1 MASLESA
8 FLKSRFRPHFAS
20 FMWYTLGMFPKLK
33 KLISLILSL
42 SLLLQQSVFAQTVS
56 LNLANYLNQASLPV
70 ISDTF
75 RPVHLRYLFYDSI
88 SNDFKLLIDKGD
100 FLKESP
106 GRQATRSPEKQEK
119 ALESETQNLLRYFF
133 IGLALPN
140 DKFWVN
146 LRPDAPE
153 NIIDEDL
160 AKTDIGRIFL
170 EADVQL
176 KKDTASW
183 TSPQTKEGKAYWDK
197 LYKKAG
203 ELFGT
208 ENITIPTL
216 TRPWIVPDEIILR
229 ESPEGAY
236 VYKATLKVMLEEDY
250 LRAPSHQGTKS
261 PGHQVTR
268 SPANLEQYSFK
279 DVRLKEVNEYSTRLI
294 KETIIPKLTREIN
307 SSKRYAPLRQVY
319 YSLILAQH
327 FKKKLANKSSPY
339 SNLIDSRDLT
349 NLTSQESW
357 DKLDYFREYQKSFQE
372 GEYNL
377 KASQPTAYGQTVRR
391 YMSGGIM
398 MENAVSSA
406 VMVEGRKELP
416 GFVSALNSLAGPYI
430 IAPGSPGEYYN
441 TKSNIVSSAIDSDLR
456 ELIFE
461 GFEGK
466 PKVEILKEVIGSLQQ
481 KAKKIEEEGKGIERK
496 NNKVN
501 FLKNIG
507 HLRSQCIRNI
517 KTY

>member
-1 MASLESA
+1 
-8 FLKSRFRPHFAS
+8 
-20 FMWYTLGMFPKLK
+20 MWYTLGMFPKLK

-106 GRQATRSPEKQEK
+106 GRQAARSPEKQEK
-119 ALESETQNLLRYFF
+119 VLESETQNLLRYFF

-153 NIIDEDL
+153 NIIDDDL

-170 EADVQL
+170 ETDVQL
-176 KKDTASW
+176 KMDTASR
-183 TSPQTKEGKAYWDK
+183 TSPQTKEGKEYWDK

-229 ESPEGAY
+229 ESPDNSAY
-236 VYKATLKVMLEEDY
+236 IYKATLKVMLEEDY
-250 LRAPSHQGTKS
+250 LTSRGGSRTAPT
-261 PGHQVTR
+261 PD
-268 SPANLEQYSFK
+268 QYTFS
-279 DVRLKEVNEYSTRLI
+279 DPRLKEVNEYSTRLI
-294 KETIIPKLTREIN
+294 KELIIPKLAQEIN

-327 FKKKLANKSSPY
+327 FKNKFRNKSGPY

-349 NLTSQESW
+349 NLTSQELW
-357 DKLDYFREYQKSFQE
+357 DKLAYFKEYQKSFQE

-466 PKVEILKEVIGSLQQ
+466 SKAEILKEVIGSLQQ

-507 HLRSQCIRNI
+507 HLRNQCMRNI
-517 KTY
+517 KAN